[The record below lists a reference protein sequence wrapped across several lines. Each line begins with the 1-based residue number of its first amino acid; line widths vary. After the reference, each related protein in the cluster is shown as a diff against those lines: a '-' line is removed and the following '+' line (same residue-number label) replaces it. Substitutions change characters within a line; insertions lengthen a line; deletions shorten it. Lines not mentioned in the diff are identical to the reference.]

1 MVLTVSGTMKGIAIG
16 VIANKWKKYVKT
28 ITKSVTIII
37 FLRVKFVVNRLVKI
51 VAICVNNV
59 QKKFVELVEVHVLVV
74 MIGIATPTSLK
85 LQIGN
90 FVHYV
95 QIVMK
100 K

>member
-1 MVLTVSGTMKGIAIG
+1 
-16 VIANKWKKYVKT
+16 
-28 ITKSVTIII
+28 
-37 FLRVKFVVNRLVKI
+37 VKFVVNRLVKI

-74 MIGIATPTSLK
+74 MIGIATPTLLK
-85 LQIGN
+85 LQIWN